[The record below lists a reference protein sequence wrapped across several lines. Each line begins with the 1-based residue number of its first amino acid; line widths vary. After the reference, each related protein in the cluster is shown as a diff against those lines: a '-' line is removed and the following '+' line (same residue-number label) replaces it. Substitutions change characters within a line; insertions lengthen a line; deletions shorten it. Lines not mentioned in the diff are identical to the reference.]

1 MNRLG
6 GGCALEVARQTPG
19 RVVLAERDGA
29 IHLGR
34 NAEILRSNDDGRT
47 WTRVSAL
54 PRSPL
59 RRAAEGSRLACRLL
73 RHEIRALV
81 RLSDGGYVA
90 ASRDGVFFGRPGDS
104 RLAPSAVEGSPYLSP
119 MRITLGPGD
128 RVLWGEYV
136 GRRPTRT
143 IRIFASRDAG
153 RSFQAVHTFELGSV
167 FHVHN
172 ILWDARLDH
181 YWVLA
186 GDHGAEP
193 GIGRLSADLERF
205 EWLVKGEQRYRAV
218 AAFDLGD
225 RLVYATDTEL
235 ESNGLIS
242 LDKETG
248 RAERLRDFD
257 GSCIYACRF
266 GALYALST
274 TVEPSA
280 VNRSEWATLWL
291 SRDGERWWPGY
302 RARKDRWSPRY
313 FQFGSIVLPAGESDR
328 EVVFFSGQA
337 VESLDGVTA
346 VALPSASDA
355 ARAEA

>member
-1 MNRLG
+1 VSRPEADGAIRL
-6 GGCALEVARQTPG
+6 ARELPG
-19 RVVLAERDGA
+19 RVVLAEGDGTL
-29 IHLGR
+29 HLGR
-34 NAEILRSNDDGRT
+34 NAEILRSADDGRT
-47 WTRVSAL
+47 WSRVSAL

-59 RRAAEGSRLACRLL
+59 RRAAERSRLACRLL

-81 RLSDGGYVA
+81 RLSDDRYVA
-90 ASRDGVFFGRPGDS
+90 GSRDGIFFGRGGDAV
-104 RLAPSAVEGSPYLSP
+104 LGPCAVEGGPYLAP
-119 MRITLGPGD
+119 MRLTRGPGD
-128 RVLWGEYV
+128 TVVWGEYV

-143 IRIFASRDAG
+143 IRVFASRDG
-153 RSFQAVHTFELGSV
+153 GQSFQPVHTFELGSV

-172 ILWDARLDH
+172 ILWDERLHH

-193 GIGRLSADLERF
+193 GIGRLSADLQRF

-218 AAFDLGD
+218 GAFDLGD

-235 ESNGLIS
+235 ETNGLIS
-242 LDKETG
+242 LDKVTG

-266 GALYALST
+266 GGLYALST

-291 SRDGERWWPGY
+291 SRDAERWWPGF
-302 RARKDRWSPRY
+302 RARKDRWPPRY
-313 FQFGSIVLPAGESDR
+313 FQFGSIVLPAGESER
-328 EVVFFSGQA
+328 EVVVFSGQA
-337 VESLDGVTA
+337 VEGLDGRTA
-346 VALPSASDA
+346 VGTA
-355 ARAEA
+355 APGAAPC